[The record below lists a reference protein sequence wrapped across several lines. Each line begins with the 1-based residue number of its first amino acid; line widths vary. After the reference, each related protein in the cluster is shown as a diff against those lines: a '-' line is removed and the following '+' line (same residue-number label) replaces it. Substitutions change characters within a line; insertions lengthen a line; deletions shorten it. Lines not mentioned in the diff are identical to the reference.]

1 MTHPPEPIPDHR
13 PQVLLFDPIGWV
25 QDWSYA
31 EEIEALAPLG
41 VDVVIP
47 EDRHARDRCLPD
59 ADVVVVSSIDQLTA
73 EHVERLGRCV
83 GILCYSAGTDAVDV
97 EAATRAGI
105 AVGNI
110 RAGTVDVADHAM
122 TLLLAAWRRLPAM
135 ISATTAGRWGLD
147 PNPDLRTIPRLEGKT
162 LGIFGAGAIGRAVAT
177 RARAFGMFTVA
188 TYRRPEVAETEL
200 QHVPLERLL
209 ADSHALVL
217 TASLNPSTAGIIDAV
232 ALATARPGLVLVNV
246 GRGGLIVERDL
257 AQALDDG
264 IVAVAALDVRDPEPP
279 DPSEDLLGGRPNV
292 IQTPHA
298 GGVSIEA
305 LSSLHRLASD
315 GIESLLRE
323 GGRL

>member
-1 MTHPPEPIPDHR
+1 MTQPHGPKPER
-13 PQVLLFDPIGWV
+13 RLRVLLFDPIGWV

-41 VDVVIP
+41 VVVVIP
-47 EDRHARDRCLPD
+47 EDRAERDRHLPD
-59 ADVVVVSSIDQLTA
+59 ADVVVVSSVDQLTA
-73 EHVERLGRCV
+73 AHIEQLGRCV

-110 RAGTVDVADHAM
+110 RAGTVDVADHAI
-122 TLLLAAWRRLPAM
+122 TLLLAAWRRLPTM
-135 ISATTAGRWGLD
+135 ISYATAGRWDLD
-147 PNPDLRTIPRLEGKT
+147 ANADLRSIPRLEGKT

-177 RARAFGMFTVA
+177 RARAFGMRTIA
-188 TYRRPEVAETEL
+188 TYRRPEVADSEL
-200 QHVPLERLL
+200 PHVPFEGLL
-209 ADSHALVL
+209 AESDALVL
-217 TASLNPSTAGIIDAV
+217 TASLNPSTAGIIDAA
-232 ALATARPGLVLVNV
+232 ALAAARPGVVLVNV
-246 GRGGLIVERDL
+246 ARGGLIVERDL

-264 IVAVAALDVRDPEPP
+264 IVAAAALDVRDSEPP
-279 DPSEDLLGGRPNV
+279 DPSEDVLAGRPNV

-298 GGVSIEA
+298 GGVSVEA

-315 GIESLLRE
+315 GIEKLLRE